1 MRGDDVWC
9 SPCRKSRP
17 SIVLQRTTLL
27 KVPDIMVAEIVD
39 GELHAMPRPAPRHA
53 HAWSILTVLIGEPY
67 DQGHGGPGGWWIL
80 GEPELHLGGNVLVP
94 DMAGWRRARLP
105 R

>member
-1 MRGDDVWC
+1 
-9 SPCRKSRP
+9 
-17 SIVLQRTTLL
+17 
-27 KVPDIMVAEIVD
+27 MVAEIVD
-39 GELHAMPRPAPRHA
+39 GELHATPRPAPRHA